1 MGQNRF
7 SQVQSGKNV
16 TQDRGANISVTQTVG
31 SSTIDKFAITCI
43 NTEKLLAKGEKYK
56 DETAV
61 VDDKYNGWL
70 EYTVYVNACDFA
82 SSKIK
87 VELGLGETGYTTEG
101 YAFFDDVTVTQ
112 FPSLKDDKCSYK
124 DNTENLK
131 DTTCNLSSD
140 PSEKISKQT
149 AT

>member
-70 EYTVYVNACDFA
+70 EYTVYVNACDLLR
-82 SSKIK
+82 
-87 VELGLGETGYTTEG
+87 VR
-101 YAFFDDVTVTQ
+101 
-112 FPSLKDDKCSYK
+112 
-124 DNTENLK
+124 
-131 DTTCNLSSD
+131 
-140 PSEKISKQT
+140 
-149 AT
+149 